1 MSLLCEK
8 EAIQPVCNIGTA
20 GHVDH
25 GKTTLVWAL
34 SNVWTTRHSE
44 ELARGMTIKLGYA
57 DTVFRKCPICP
68 PPQCYTIN
76 EVCSY
81 CNTRTTILRK
91 VSFVDSPGHEMLMA
105 TMLSGAA
112 LMDGAILVI
121 DATRPCPQP
130 QTIEHLIALQII
142 GVRKIVIAQTKID
155 VVSREKI
162 IENYNQIKLFVKNTI
177 AENAPIIPVAPIHR
191 VNIDALI
198 EAIEKYIPTPDRD
211 LSKPFRMYI
220 ARSFDVNKPGTKPR
234 DLKGGVIGGTIIQGV
249 LKIGDEIEIRPG
261 LKSEKGKTAEYEPIF
276 TNVVGLKTGDIEIDQ
291 ARPGGLIGVSTLL
304 DPSLTK
310 ADALVG
316 NVAGSPGTLPPV
328 LNEFSMEYVL
338 FERMVGTKQQLKIEN
353 LKVNEPIMINSGT
366 AVTLGTI
373 SSIHRGIA
381 TINLKRPICADFKSR
396 VAISRR
402 IDGGWRLI
410 GYGIIVH

>member
-1 MSLLCEK
+1 MYKK
-8 EAIQPVCNIGTA
+8 EILQPICNIGTA

-57 DTVFRKCPICP
+57 DAVFRKCPICP

-81 CNTRTTILRK
+81 CNTKTVILRK
-91 VSFVDSPGHEMLMA
+91 ISFVDSPGHEMLMA

-121 DATRPCPQP
+121 DATRHCPQP
-130 QTIEHLIALQII
+130 QTVEHLIALQII
-142 GVRKIVIAQTKID
+142 GVEKIVIAQTKID
-155 VVSREKI
+155 VISREKI
-162 IENYNQIKLFVKNTI
+162 IENYNQIKSFVRNTI

-191 VNIDALI
+191 INIDALI
-198 EAIEKYIPTPDRD
+198 EAIERYIPTPNRD
-211 LSKPFRMYI
+211 LSKPYRMYI
-220 ARSFDVNKPGTKPR
+220 ARSFDVNRPGTRPK
-234 DLKGGVIGGTIIQGV
+234 DLKGGVIGGTIIQGI
-249 LKIGDEIEIRPG
+249 LKVGDEIEIRPG
-261 LKSEKGKTAEYEPIF
+261 LKSERGKATEYEPIF
-276 TNVVGLKTGDIEIDQ
+276 TRVVNLKTGDIEIDQ

-316 NVAGSPGTLPPV
+316 NVAGTPGTLPPV
-328 LNEFSMEYVL
+328 LNEFSIEYVL
-338 FERMVGTKQQLKIEN
+338 FERMVGTKQQLNIEN
-353 LKVNEPIMINSGT
+353 LKVNELLMINSGT
-366 AVTLGTI
+366 AVTLGI
-373 SSIHRGIA
+373 VSSIHRGIA
-381 TINLKRPICADFKSR
+381 TINLKRPICAESKSR

-402 IDGGWRLI
+402 IGSGWRLI
-410 GYGIIVH
+410 GYGIIVQ